1 MTSNIVERIL
11 GKIVGHE
18 VSMEEM
24 ELISGGVDKGC
35 KLDEMQTGHNNGPT
49 TCDR

>member
-24 ELISGGVDKGC
+24 ELISGGVEKEC
-35 KLDEMQTGHNNGPT
+35 KFGEMQTGHSNGPT